1 LQHLL
6 LFVVISVVIIIL
18 YFLTP
23 VIIITPHYN
32 YSATTYHDLACYMM
46 PSYGDLT
53 EKKLSRHI
61 ISDYLQTDSLWN
73 MNYAVLLALP
83 C

>member
-6 LFVVISVVIIIL
+6 LFVVISVVDIIIIL

-53 EKKLSRHI
+53 EKT
-61 ISDYLQTDSLWN
+61 DYLGRTLSQII
-73 MNYAVLLALP
+73 YKP
-83 C
+83 IHYGI

>member
-53 EKKLSRHI
+53 EKNYLLGTLSQI
-61 ISDYLQTDSLWN
+61 IYKP
-73 MNYAVLLALP
+73 MIHYGI
-83 C
+83 